1 MKKGNHNDWLS
12 AIRKSR
18 LSLGVQKF
26 NKAAEVFIWITKAD
40 TNSYLLIQNI

>member
-18 LSLGVQKF
+18 LSLVEKF
-26 NKAAEVFIWITKAD
+26 NKAAEVFTWITKAD